1 MTIEPV
7 KKDDVIEVA
16 KVMMSAYKDEPWNE
30 NWTLEKAELRVNA
43 ILGNYKGFG
52 LKAYDENGIQGAL
65 LGFVDPY
72 AEDSDFYVSELF
84 VKSEKKRKGIGSQ
97 LLHELYNYLREEG
110 IETIQLMS
118 IVSNQPFYEKNG
130 MLRDRVGVMY
140 AKVNP

>member
-1 MTIEPV
+1 MEGTKLTIEPV
-7 KKDDVIEVA
+7 KEDDVIEVA

-30 NWTLEKAELRVNA
+30 KWTLEKAELRVNA

-84 VKSEKKRKGIGSQ
+84 VKSEKKERV
-97 LLHELYNYLREEG
+97 LVLNYYMNY
-110 IETIQLMS
+110 ITI
-118 IVSNQPFYEKNG
+118 YGKKE
-130 MLRDRVGVMY
+130 
-140 AKVNP
+140 

>member
-7 KKDDVIEVA
+7 KEDDVIEVA

-30 NWTLEKAELRVNA
+30 KWTLEKAELRVNA

-97 LLHELYNYLREEG
+97 LLHELYNYLREER

-130 MLRDRVGVMY
+130 MLRDNVGVMY
-140 AKVNP
+140 AKVDP